1 MVSEQVTKAYNIL
14 RVIEII
20 SESLV
25 FKAAISMSIR
35 DIKVEI
41 TLDWD
46 DELGNNWENLGTTLV
61 KHVENTL
68 DGKESVW
75 ILLFSDTLEENGE
88 IMMVVE
94 LLNFDFP
101 VDSVLWTMFNG
112 NWEVTSVVE
121 SSELTGWDV
130 SLIESSSLWLLW
142 GGSFLWLIQT
152 SGLTSETF
160 SLFQDCY
167 IIY

>member
-25 FKAAISMSIR
+25 FKAAIRMN
-35 DIKVEI
+35 IKDFKIKI

-46 DELGNNWENLGTTLV
+46 DELWNDWKNLGTTLV
-61 KHVENTL
+61 EHVENTL

-101 VDSVLWTMFNG
+101 VDSVLWTVFNG
-112 NWEVTSVVE
+112 NWEITSVVE
-121 SSELTGWDV
+121 SSELTGWDG

-142 GGSFLWLIQT
+142 GWSFLWLIQT

>member
-61 KHVENTL
+61 EHVENTL

-88 IMMVVE
+88 IMMVIE
-94 LLNFDFP
+94 LLNFHFP
-101 VDSVLWTMFNG
+101 VDSVLWTVFNG

-121 SSELTGWDV
+121 SSELTGWNV

>member
-14 RVIEII
+14 RVIEMI

-25 FKAAISMSIR
+25 FKAAIRMSIK
-35 DIKVEI
+35 DIKVKI

-46 DELGNNWENLGTTLV
+46 NELWNDWENLGTTLV
-61 KHVENTL
+61 EHVENTL

-75 ILLFSDTLEENGE
+75 ILLFSNTLEENGE
-88 IMMVVE
+88 IMMVIE

-101 VDSVLWTMFNG
+101 VDSVLWTVLNG
-112 NWEVTSVVE
+112 DWEITSVVE
-121 SSELTGWDV
+121 SSELTGWDS

-142 GGSFLWLIQT
+142 GGSFLWFIQT